1 MMRATDSDNKTKNNK
16 EPESATSS
24 LCSLLYLTK
33 TCYEIIMHPFKH
45 RSRYKPKFRLFPN
58 L

>member
-33 TCYEIIMHPFKH
+33 TCYEIIMHSSFATIQTQIT
-45 RSRYKPKFRLFPN
+45 L
-58 L
+58 